1 MPFLQLHP
9 RRRPCGPAL
18 ISKSPYSESGKA
30 REQTVD
36 GHFEQKDEPSEMA
49 SMVDAIRTALRS
61 IGEGEI
67 TISAYDTAMVA
78 LLKNPDGGDAPL
90 FPSTIDWIIQNQLP
104 DGSWGDEAF
113 FMIRDRIISTL
124 ACVVALKTWNIHA
137 DKCERGQLFIKE
149 NMWRLAHEE
158 EDWMLVGFEI
168 ALPSLLDMAK
178 DLDIDIPYNEPALE
192 AIYAERKR
200 KLAKIPRDV
209 LHAMPTTLLHS
220 LEGMVDLDWEKL
232 LKLRC
237 LDGSFHCSPAS
248 TATAFKE
255 TGDKKCFEYLDG
267 MVQKFNGGVPCI
279 YPLDVYERLWA
290 VDRLTRL
297 GISRHFTSEI
307 EDCLDFIYRNW
318 TPEGLAH
325 TKNCPVKDI
334 DDTAMGVRLLRLHGY
349 QVDPCVLKHFEKDGK
364 FFCLHGESNPSSVT
378 PMYNTYRVAQLKF
391 PGDDD
396 VLRRAEVFCREFLI
410 ERRGSNRMKDKWAIA
425 KDIPGEVEY
434 AIDFPWKASLPRIET
449 RMYLDQYGG
458 SGDVWIGKVLH
469 RMTLFCNDL
478 YLKTAKADF
487 CNFQRN
493 CRMEWNGLREWY
505 FRSNLEKYG
514 GTPKSA
520 LTAYFLASANIFEPK
535 RAAERLGWARTAVLA
550 AAVSSHLR
558 RIGGAK
564 NSTED
569 LEDLINLVPFEGGA
583 SASLRDAWKQW
594 LMSWTAKGSR
604 QGSIEGDTAL
614 LLVRTIEIF
623 SGRHVSTEQK
633 LSLWEYCQLEQLTSS
648 ICSKLSRRVLA
659 QNGKTIENTEDLDRQ
674 VDLEMEELAQRV
686 LQGSSALNKET
697 RETFLHVVKS
707 FCYVAHCPPEKID
720 NHIDKVIFQDVV

>member
-1 MPFLQLHP
+1 
-9 RRRPCGPAL
+9 
-18 ISKSPYSESGKA
+18 
-30 REQTVD
+30 
-36 GHFEQKDEPSEMA
+36 
-49 SMVDAIRTALRS
+49 
-61 IGEGEI
+61 
-67 TISAYDTAMVA
+67 
-78 LLKNPDGGDAPL
+78 
-90 FPSTIDWIIQNQLP
+90 
-104 DGSWGDEAF
+104 
-113 FMIRDRIISTL
+113 
-124 ACVVALKTWNIHA
+124 
-137 DKCERGQLFIKE
+137 
-149 NMWRLAHEE
+149 
-158 EDWMLVGFEI
+158 
-168 ALPSLLDMAK
+168 
-178 DLDIDIPYNEPALE
+178 
-192 AIYAERKR
+192 
-200 KLAKIPRDV
+200 
-209 LHAMPTTLLHS
+209 
-220 LEGMVDLDWEKL
+220 
-232 LKLRC
+232 
-237 LDGSFHCSPAS
+237 
-248 TATAFKE
+248 
-255 TGDKKCFEYLDG
+255 
-267 MVQKFNGGVPCI
+267 
-279 YPLDVYERLWA
+279 
-290 VDRLTRL
+290 
-297 GISRHFTSEI
+297 
-307 EDCLDFIYRNW
+307 
-318 TPEGLAH
+318 
-325 TKNCPVKDI
+325 
-334 DDTAMGVRLLRLHGY
+334 
-349 QVDPCVLKHFEKDGK
+349 
-364 FFCLHGESNPSSVT
+364 
-378 PMYNTYRVAQLKF
+378 
-391 PGDDD
+391 
-396 VLRRAEVFCREFLI
+396 
-410 ERRGSNRMKDKWAIA
+410 
-425 KDIPGEVEY
+425 
-434 AIDFPWKASLPRIET
+434 LPRIET

-633 LSLWEYCQLEQLTSS
+633 LSLWEYCHLEQLTSS